1 MMMMLM
7 EALPMERETH
17 VQTVVVSTGTCICF
31 VMVGLLPC
39 FLAFCHSCRGFFHSI
54 TMSTSQLAACRTGDF
69 WIQCDFCDTW
79 YDGKCVQVRHFC
91 LKSILLHLV
100 CPMRPTKVCCSADD
114 TWQSSENGEVEMSS
128 L

>member
-1 MMMMLM
+1 
-7 EALPMERETH
+7 MERETH

-100 CPMRPTKVCCSADD
+100 CPMRPTKVVLQMTPGKAQRMGKWKCPAC
-114 TWQSSENGEVEMSS
+114 ERRMG
-128 L
+128 